1 MQALKLE
8 DANLDRKYREAEF
21 SNRRGQL
28 RHGDPEEYARITRNK
43 RFYSINRTSLGFQRD
58 WFAEYCANGAE
69 ALDFCCGGG
78 LASLTMAECG
88 ARVTGIDISTLS
100 VETARARLAEHG
112 FADQSRFEVG
122 DAENTGFPDSSFD
135 VILCCG
141 VLHHLDVN
149 KAYPELARILRPG
162 GSILCVEALAHNP
175 VFQFYRRMTPHM
187 RTAWETD
194 HILSRRE
201 IKLASRYFDQ
211 VSPHFF
217 HLAGLAAVPLRNSP
231 VAFNVALRSLDALD
245 RVILKIPGLRWW
257 AWQCLFVLSKPKK

>member
-1 MQALKLE
+1 MPAMTLE
-8 DANLDRKYREAEF
+8 DVDIERKLKESEF
-21 SNRRGQL
+21 HNRREQL
-28 RHGDPEEYARITRNK
+28 RHTDAEEYARITQNK
-43 RFYSINRTSLGFQRD
+43 RFYSITRASRDFVQDWLG
-58 WFAEYCANGAE
+58 EYCANGAE

-78 LASLTMAECG
+78 PVSLTMAQCG
-88 ARVTGIDISTLS
+88 ARVTGIDISAES

-112 FADQSRFEVG
+112 FAERSRFEVG

-135 VILCCG
+135 VILCSG
-141 VLHHLDVN
+141 VLHHLDVD
-149 KAYPELARILRPG
+149 KAFPELARILRPG

-175 VFQFYRRMTPHM
+175 VFQLYRRLTPDM

-201 IKLASRYFDQ
+201 INLAGRYFDR

-217 HLAGLAAVPLRNSP
+217 HLAGLAAVPLRNRP
-231 VAFNVALRSLDALD
+231 AVFDTAVRSLDAID